1 MIRIISLTDS
11 GYLLAKKIQR
21 ALVAQ
26 LSVSFDAIA
35 LHHKPKPFTNNV
47 QSMFANGDRMILI
60 CAMGIAVRTLAPVLK
75 DKFSDPAVLVL
86 DEEGRFVVPLLSGHE
101 GGANHWASELAEAI
115 GGQPIITT
123 AKPYVK
129 PVYTLGMGCE
139 RDCPISYLTELR
151 DQCLYE
157 VGLTVEDIQS
167 VNSIALKSDEVGL
180 IELANGMDRPFQTW
194 ATEVLLEVEHLL
206 SVKSDYVYQTVG
218 VYGVA
223 ESAALIGAKQATNE
237 EPELILVKQKNA
249 KATCAIARSY
259 PSYPPAQN
267 SELEKFQNSYTS

>member
-11 GYLLAKKIQR
+11 GDELANKIQS

-26 LSVSFDAIA
+26 LSVSFDSIA
-35 LHHKPKPFTNNV
+35 LHHKPKPFTNSV
-47 QSMFANGDRMILI
+47 QSMFAHGDRMILI

-75 DKFSDPAVLVL
+75 DKFTDPAVLVL

-101 GGANHWASELAEAI
+101 GGANHWASELAEVI

-157 VGLTVEDIQS
+157 VGLTVDDIQS

-194 ATEVLLEVEHLL
+194 TAEVLSAVEHLL

-259 PSYPPAQN
+259 PSSLPVLN

>member
-11 GYLLAKKIQR
+11 GYGLANKIQS

-26 LSVSFDAIA
+26 LSVSFDEIA
-35 LHHKPKPFTNNV
+35 LHHKPKPFTNSV

-75 DKFSDPAVLVL
+75 DKFTDPAVLVL

-101 GGANHWASELAEAI
+101 GGANHWASELAEVI

-157 VGLTVEDIQS
+157 VGLTVDDIQS

-180 IELANGMDRPFQTW
+180 IELANGMNRPFQTW
-194 ATEVLLEVEHLL
+194 TAEVLSAVEHLL
-206 SVKSDYVYQTVG
+206 SVKSDYVYQIVG

-259 PSYPPAQN
+259 PSSLPVLN

>member
-11 GYLLAKKIQR
+11 GYILAEKIQR
-21 ALVAQ
+21 ALVGQ
-26 LSVSFDAIA
+26 LSVGFDSIA
-35 LHHKPKPFTNNV
+35 LHHKPKPFTNNL

-101 GGANHWASELAEAI
+101 GGANHWASELAAVI
-115 GGQPIITT
+115 DGQPIITT

-129 PVYTLGMGCE
+129 PIYTLGMGCE

-157 VGLTVEDIQS
+157 VGLTVDDIQS

-180 IELANGMDRPFQTW
+180 IELANGMDCPFQTW
-194 ATEVLLEVEHLL
+194 TTEVLSEVEHLL

-223 ESAALIGAKQATNE
+223 ESAALIGAQRVTTE
-237 EPELILVKQKNA
+237 ESELILVKQKNA

-259 PSYPPAQN
+259 PSSSQLLN
-267 SELEKFQNSYTS
+267 SELEKSQNSYTS